1 MKTCDCSAN
10 VLIISRW
17 PRYSYNALTSKMI
30 IQCMPSPLHQCFSE
44 AFLVAVHR
52 TTADLPPSIDSTITT
67 TSNENFNEFFEQYE
81 GSEKIPDAAVFL
93 DDINGS
99 THVKIA
105 MEVGFSENYQELFQ
119 DIRMWLEGADAAIAI
134 LVKIEEA
141 PIYGNPARNLDDQE
155 KTELYSQTPKLK
167 IQNFNVDGEFGPATF
182 KGLQWVGK
190 ISSATLEV
198 WKRDSRTGLAIKDRN
213 DIVSCCYY

>member
-30 IQCMPSPLHQCFSE
+30 VQCMSSPLHQCFSE

-52 TTADLPPSIDSTITT
+52 ATADLPASIDSTITT
-67 TSNENFNEFFEQYE
+67 TSNEDFNEFFEQYE
-81 GSEKIPDAAVFL
+81 GSGKIPDAAVFL

-105 MEVGFSENYQELFQ
+105 MEVGFSENYQDLFLL
-119 DIRMWLEGADAAIAI
+119 RTCLNRPGSRS
-134 LVKIEEA
+134 
-141 PIYGNPARNLDDQE
+141 NPNQFD
-155 KTELYSQTPKLK
+155 
-167 IQNFNVDGEFGPATF
+167 
-182 KGLQWVGK
+182 
-190 ISSATLEV
+190 
-198 WKRDSRTGLAIKDRN
+198 
-213 DIVSCCYY
+213 